1 MICLEKELT
10 ICYTSS
16 GDTISRYNSRQTRLL
31 TIYIWLD
38 LFKCR
43 ECVYYVHIYKIRTIL
58 QKFQHNQSELNNF
71 FKLHYV
77 FFVCNLILYINVVRG
92 IKIPITWYDAC
103 RMWARGQI
111 MFLGLY
117 IRENLN
123 GLRYN
128 CVQSLAVSNGNDNNW
143 DGYGFFKLYY

>member
-92 IKIPITWYDAC
+92 IKIPITNLIWCLPDVGEGSNHVS
-103 RMWARGQI
+103 WA
-111 MFLGLY
+111 LY
-117 IRENLN
+117 KREFKWVAIQ
-123 GLRYN
+123 LRSIIGG
-128 CVQSLAVSNGNDNNW
+128 VEW
-143 DGYGFFKLYY
+143 